1 MVHKAFIP
9 TEVVSISF
17 IKYNTNGT
25 CGTWVKNDEKQRK
38 KTLPKAQQAPGI

>member
-17 IKYNTNGT
+17 IKHDTNGIS
-25 CGTWVKNDEKQRK
+25 GIKDDNDEKQ
-38 KTLPKAQQAPGI
+38 